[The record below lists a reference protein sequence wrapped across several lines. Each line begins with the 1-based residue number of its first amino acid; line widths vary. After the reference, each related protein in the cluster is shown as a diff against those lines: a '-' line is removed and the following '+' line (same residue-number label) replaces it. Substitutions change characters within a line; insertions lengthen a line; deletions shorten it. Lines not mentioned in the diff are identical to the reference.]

1 MIDFVRDC
9 LMKAGADPIMKPT
22 ASFELM
28 YYLQEQCG
36 FEGVGS
42 GAYANVLE
50 HKDYPGMVIKIEHK
64 FCNRG
69 QDWDTSN
76 KLYMQFCAE
85 HQHLEWVPKIY
96 HMHQNFE
103 VQMAHNNV
111 ARMHLYVME
120 KLQPIITNELNLEFD
135 PDIYLKAYTF
145 QKNCIPLSRRFQHQ
159 SKRSVIQHYKLHV
172 EQLRSEWYPDI
183 TSKHAKVAF
192 EHKHELSRI
201 RKDLMRFFWRNE
213 TCAVDFQMC
222 NMMIRP
228 GTTQIVFTDP
238 AS

>member
-9 LMKAGADPIMKPT
+9 LMQAGADTTMQPT

-28 YYLQEQCG
+28 YYLKEQCG

-64 FCNRG
+64 FGNRG

-96 HMHQNFE
+96 HMHQNYE
-103 VQMAHNNV
+103 VQMAHGYV

-120 KLQPIITNELNLEFD
+120 KLKPIVTNELSLEFD

-145 QKNCIPLSRRFQHQ
+145 QKNCIPFRNHYHHKETRTF
-159 SKRSVIQHYKLHV
+159 VQHYKLNV
-172 EQLRSEWYPDI
+172 ERIRSERYPDI
-183 TSKHAKVAF
+183 TSKHAQVDND
-192 EHKHELSRI
+192 HKHQIARI
-201 RKDLMRFFWRNE
+201 RKELLRFFLRNE

-228 GTTQIVFTDP
+228 GTNEVVFTDP